1 MLFVEATPT
10 SELKKETERLVRKHK
25 LKILVV
31 ERTGWTTQDLLQK
44 SDLFRHYGCGRMNCV
59 TYIDDSKFDCRSR
72 GIVYQFK
79 CKEEGCGRMY
89 RGQTGRSE
97 FERTGEHVRECNNG
111 VDECPLR
118 RHSIL
123 FHDGRDFE
131 FEVKILR
138 NCFGKPSRRM
148 ITEAVYINEL
158 KEEETMNSKQE
169 WTFIEL
175 KKLRVG

>member
-1 MLFVEATPT
+1 M
-10 SELKKETERLVRKHK
+10 
-25 LKILVV
+25 
-31 ERTGWTTQDLLQK
+31 
-44 SDLFRHYGCGRMNCV
+44 
-59 TYIDDSKFDCRSR
+59 
-72 GIVYQFK
+72 
-79 CKEEGCGRMY
+79 
-89 RGQTGRSE
+89 
-97 FERTGEHVRECNNG
+97 RECNNG

-118 RHSIL
+118 RHSML

-175 KKLRVG
+175 NKLRVG

>member
-1 MLFVEATPT
+1 
-10 SELKKETERLVRKHK
+10 
-25 LKILVV
+25 
-31 ERTGWTTQDLLQK
+31 
-44 SDLFRHYGCGRMNCV
+44 
-59 TYIDDSKFDCRSR
+59 
-72 GIVYQFK
+72 
-79 CKEEGCGRMY
+79 MY

-175 KKLRVG
+175 NKLRVG